1 VFVPFLDQYFLV
13 SESPLDAPAFGGMKG
28 LRIQGFVFENPR
40 IQVFICKKD
49 NLMHDRTATDVA
61 MGD

>member
-1 VFVPFLDQYFLV
+1 M
-13 SESPLDAPAFGGMKG
+13 PLDAPAFGGMKG

-49 NLMHDRTATDVA
+49 NLMHHRTATDVA
-61 MGD
+61 MGY

>member
-1 VFVPFLDQYFLV
+1 VFVPFFGPIFLL
-13 SESPLDAPAFGGMKG
+13 SEMPLDAPAFGGMKG

-49 NLMHDRTATDVA
+49 NLMHHRTATDVA
-61 MGD
+61 MGY